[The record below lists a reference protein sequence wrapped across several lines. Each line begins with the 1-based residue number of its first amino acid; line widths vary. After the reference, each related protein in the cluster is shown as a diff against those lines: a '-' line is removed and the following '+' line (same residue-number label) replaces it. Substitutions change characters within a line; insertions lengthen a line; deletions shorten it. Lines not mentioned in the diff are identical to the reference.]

1 MHTRVISSAAKV
13 VVRALGGAFSWIT
26 PPHYGWSTLAGMSA
40 LRAISILAM
49 TSLLLAA
56 CDSGSDAA
64 ACEEGRVTTDSGL
77 QYEETECGDGEEAGR
92 GDVVNVRYTGTLENG
107 EVFDSGTYAF
117 QVGGGEVIAGWDEG
131 IAGMKVGGKRQLI
144 IPPDLGYGPQ
154 GNPPVIPP
162 NATLLFD
169 VELLEIRSS

>member
-1 MHTRVISSAAKV
+1 
-13 VVRALGGAFSWIT
+13 
-26 PPHYGWSTLAGMSA
+26 MSA
-40 LRAISILAM
+40 LRAVSILAM
-49 TSLLLAA
+49 ASLLLAA

-92 GDVVNVRYTGTLENG
+92 GDVVNG